1 MAIQKQEFIKQ
12 NDDGSVDITLS
23 RPMDIDG
30 AKVAVLRMREPTVGD
45 QLVADEST
53 GSEAAKEITMLSNLC
68 QVAPDDIKRLKL
80 RDYKRAQVA
89 FLGFLA

>member
-1 MAIQKQEFIKQ
+1 MANPKQEFLKH
-12 NDDGSVDITLS
+12 NADGSVDVTLS
-23 RPMDIDG
+23 RPLDIDG

-45 QLVADEST
+45 QLAADEAT